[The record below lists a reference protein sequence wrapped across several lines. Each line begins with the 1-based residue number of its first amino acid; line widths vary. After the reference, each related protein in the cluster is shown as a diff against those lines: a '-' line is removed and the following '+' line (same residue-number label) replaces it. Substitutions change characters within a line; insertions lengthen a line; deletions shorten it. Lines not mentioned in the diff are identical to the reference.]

1 METNAAI
8 TDLKSLEA
16 EIEQVRSRIRHKENK
31 LNDLLE
37 ELPAQTVKKV
47 VTTAASVFLANKVAF
62 GISSVINKAL
72 KLLLNSAEKNKES
85 NAKSDFFKTVGKLG
99 FFSALKVAFNAL
111 LNKKPTEVI

>member
-1 METNAAI
+1 MKTNAAI
-8 TDLKSLEA
+8 TDLQSLEA
-16 EIEQVRSRIRHKENK
+16 EIQLVQSRLKHKENK

-37 ELPAQTVKKV
+37 ELPAQAIKKV

-72 KLLLNSAEKNKES
+72 KLLLNSAEKNKAS

-99 FFSALKVAFNAL
+99 FFSALKVALNTF